1 MERRALLAS
10 RRAPPARS
18 SHEIEEWQMPREYS
32 NHQKKIIKRFYDN
45 REGIDSQRLSEI
57 ASDLYLPEG
66 KKKERLWKQ
75 AAEIM
80 ERLNVPK
87 SRIEHVLKTAR
98 PDILVEVIN
107 DLQKGLIRPA
117 EKPKPAVPPPSEE

>member
-1 MERRALLAS
+1 VPAPALRVWRHS
-10 RRAPPARS
+10 FDGVR
-18 SHEIEEWQMPREYS
+18 MPREYS

-57 ASDLYLPEG
+57 ASDLYLAEG
-66 KKKERLWKQ
+66 KKKDRLWKQ
-75 AAEIM
+75 AGEIM

-107 DLQKGLIRPA
+107 DLQRGLIRPA
-117 EKPKPAVPPPSEE
+117 EKPKPAAPPPSEE